1 MPMINR
7 MRHAPVPANT
17 PTKEHVILIKG
28 FPSQMAA
35 QRARPALQICTR
47 RLHFAGRRLFAASSS
62 EKDASFCSGE
72 DVSVLGHA
80 YPRDEM
86 TNVTPHV
93 LARASRKLLH
103 QEYNPLNIIKGRIM
117 DYFNKS
123 YVSSRGTP
131 RFVLLDN
138 LSPVVTL
145 EQNFDSLLIGED
157 HPMRSR
163 SDNYFINSN
172 YMLRAHTSAH
182 QRDLVQSGLD
192 RFLVA
197 GDVYRRD
204 AIDATHYPAFHQ
216 MEGVAL
222 FTAQELFGADH
233 NASLRLLEATTDG
246 QGDGQG
252 DSPQRQKEHTVDAVT
267 ATEADLKET
276 LTGLVQHLFG
286 QGIETRWIE
295 CYFPFTHPS
304 FELEIKFQGTWL
316 EVLGCGVM
324 RQAILAAGGCGDKI
338 GWAFGLGLDRLAM
351 LLFSIPDIRLLWSKD
366 PRFIDQF
373 RQVGGDSGNNIVFSP
388 FSKYP
393 PCYKDLSFWLPREGE
408 GQFVENDMLEVVRAQ
423 GGDLV
428 ECVEM
433 VDSFVHPK
441 LGRESRCY
449 RITYRSMERNVTNKE
464 VNQIQSSV
472 RSQVAATL
480 PLELR

>member
-1 MPMINR
+1 M
-7 MRHAPVPANT
+7 
-17 PTKEHVILIKG
+17 ILITG
-28 FPSQMAA
+28 FPSLMAA
-35 QRARPALQICTR
+35 RRARPALQNCTR
-47 RLHFAGRRLFAASSS
+47 GLHFTTGRLFAVASSQ
-62 EKDASFCSGE
+62 KDANSRFGE

-93 LARASRKLLH
+93 LTRARRKLLH
-103 QEYNPLNIIKGRIM
+103 QEYNPLSIIKGRIM
-117 DYFNKS
+117 EYFNKS
-123 YVSSRGTP
+123 YVTSRGTP
-131 RFVLLDN
+131 RFVLLDS

-145 EQNFDSLLIGED
+145 EQNFDNLLIGQD
-157 HPMRSR
+157 HPMRAR
-163 SDNYFINSN
+163 SDNYFINSTH
-172 YMLRAHTSAH
+172 MLRAHTSAH

-204 AIDATHYPAFHQ
+204 AIDATHYPVFHQ

-222 FTAQELFGADH
+222 FTTQELFGVDH
-233 NASLRLLEATTDG
+233 DASLCLLEATTAG
-246 QGDGQG
+246 VG
-252 DSPQRQKEHTVDAVT
+252 DSPQRQKEHTVDTVT

-304 FELEIKFQGTWL
+304 FELEIKFQGAWL

-324 RQAILAAGGCGDKI
+324 RQAILAAGGCGAKI

-351 LLFSIPDIRLLWSKD
+351 LLFRIPDIRLLWSDD

-373 RQVGGDSGNNIVFSP
+373 RQVGRDSASNVVFSP

-408 GQFVENDMLEVVRAQ
+408 GQFVENDILEVVRTQ

-433 VDSFVHPK
+433 IDSFVHPK

-449 RITYRSMERNVTNKE
+449 RITYRSMERSVTNDE

-472 RSQVAATL
+472 RAQVAATL